1 MKSNADMRSSKKLVY
16 IQNVNT
22 MCFAK
27 SETFFIFQLST
38 FFSVKGFTPKVMLT
52 CNSFYYRYKL
62 SVHVNLISLNT
73 LVSLHFWGEYNT
85 DIWKMLI
92 EYTQAHIAMYLATY
106 GKLMAM
112 SVTFFWPH
120 ANSFYIRKRRTRW
133 FLNIVWCRNYESLAL
148 AFLLCGW
155 FSPVLPAINK
165 LTWQQPIN
173 VWINVHGWL
182 LPFQFPPGSIAQDLI
197 YLLISTL
204 LSLWSKVTHVDCWAE
219 NRFPPPCIP
228 QTTLAP

>member
-38 FFSVKGFTPKVMLT
+38 FFSVKGFTPNVMLT

-62 SVHVNLISLNT
+62 RVHVNLISLNT

-85 DIWKMLI
+85 DMKNAHWVHAGTYCNVFSYIWQI
-92 EYTQAHIAMYLATY
+92 NDNVCQHFLARD
-106 GKLMAM
+106 
-112 SVTFFWPH
+112 
-120 ANSFYIRKRRTRW
+120 ANSLYIMKRRIRW
-133 FLNIVWCRNYESLAL
+133 FLNIVWNYESLAL

-173 VWINVHGWL
+173 VWINVHGWI

-204 LSLWSKVTHVDCWAE
+204 LSLWSKETHVDCWAE